1 MTITVAAAPPRS
13 ACGRRTRVSLAGDP
27 AAAEPFYDRLVKWL
41 AARVAAFPPRLQD
54 LILALGLAAV
64 NVAITLPYRHKLQA
78 LPGAPALVRLHPLV
92 AAMALLVLQA
102 LPLIWRR
109 SSPVIAFLVVGFAR
123 SRYDQLGFGDAPIPL
138 GPAIAYYTIME
149 RCSTGMRWALSAVVL
164 VGILVSQA
172 LPGHNEP
179 YDFFVA
185 ALIFVAAG
193 MAGILTR
200 TRSAYLREVEA
211 RAAQAESE
219 RDQEVAL
226 AAARERTRI
235 ARELHDVVAHHVSL
249 MAVQAEA
256 AGALLPGRPVE
267 AGRSVQ
273 VIGETAR
280 QALVELRRL
289 LGVLRGPGE
298 QPGAAPSPSLGDLD
312 AVLAQV
318 RGAGLKVDLTVEGNP
333 AELTPGVD
341 LTAYRIVQEAL
352 TNALRHSTAPRA
364 AVRVHYEPGYVTV
377 SVTDSGAGAPPGA
390 LPGGWAL
397 RNGNGARTDAERVPG
412 GFGLAGIAERV
423 ASCGGTL
430 TVGPT
435 GSGGFAVTARLP
447 RL

>member
-1 MTITVAAAPPRS
+1 M
-13 ACGRRTRVSLAGDP
+13 
-27 AAAEPFYDRLVKWL
+27 KWL

-64 NVAITLPYRHKLQA
+64 NVAITLPYRHRLQT
-78 LPGAPALVRLHPLV
+78 LPGVPALFRLHPLV
-92 AAMALLVLQA
+92 VAMALLVLQV

-109 SSPVIAFLVVGFAR
+109 SWPIVVFLAVGLAR

-138 GPAIAYYTIME
+138 GPAIAYYTVLE
-149 RCSTGMRWALSAVVL
+149 RCSTGIRWALSALVL
-164 VGILVSQA
+164 TGILVSQE
-172 LPGHNEP
+172 LPGHHEP

-193 MAGILTR
+193 MAGILSR
-200 TRSAYLREVEA
+200 TRSAYLGEVEE
-211 RAAQAESE
+211 RAARAESE

-267 AGRSVQ
+267 ASQSVQ

-298 QPGAAPSPSLGDLD
+298 QPQAAPSPSLGDLD

-318 RGAGLKVDLTVEGNP
+318 RGAGLKVDLTVEGSP
-333 AELTPGVD
+333 GELAPGVD
-341 LTAYRIVQEAL
+341 LTAFRIVQEAL

-364 AVRVHYEPGYVTV
+364 AVTVHYEPGYVTV
-377 SVTDSGAGAPPGA
+377 SVTDSGAVLSGGAV
-390 LPGGWAL
+390 LPGDPVLPRGWAQ
-397 RNGNGARTDAERVPG
+397 RNGSGARAGSERVPG

-435 GSGGFAVTARLP
+435 GAGGFAVTAKLP

>member
-1 MTITVAAAPPRS
+1 
-13 ACGRRTRVSLAGDP
+13 
-27 AAAEPFYDRLVKWL
+27 VKWL

-64 NVAITLPYRHKLQA
+64 NVVITLPYRHRLQT
-78 LPGAPALVRLHPLV
+78 LPGAPALFRLHPLV
-92 AAMALLVLQA
+92 VAMALLVLQV

-109 SSPVIAFLVVGFAR
+109 SWPIVVFLAVGLAR

-138 GPAIAYYTIME
+138 GPAIAYYTVLE
-149 RCSTGMRWALSAVVL
+149 RCSTGIRWALSALVL
-164 VGILVSQA
+164 TGILVSQE

-193 MAGILTR
+193 MAGILSR
-200 TRSAYLREVEA
+200 TRSAYLGEVEQ
-211 RAAQAESE
+211 RAARAESE

-267 AGRSVQ
+267 ASQSVQ

-298 QPGAAPSPSLGDLD
+298 QPQAAPSPSLGDLD

-318 RGAGLKVDLTVEGNP
+318 RGTGLKVDLTVEGSP
-333 AELTPGVD
+333 GELAPGVD
-341 LTAYRIVQEAL
+341 LTAFRIVQEAL

-364 AVRVHYEPGYVTV
+364 AVTVHYEPGYVTV
-377 SVTDSGAGAPPGA
+377 SVTDSGAA
-390 LPGGWAL
+390 LPGGAVLSGGPVLPRGWAQ
-397 RNGNGARTDAERVPG
+397 RNGSGARAGSERVPG

-435 GSGGFAVTARLP
+435 GAGGFAVTAKLP